1 MTDTALLREA
11 VTRSGL
17 KYKKIAESLG
27 LTTYGL
33 QKKIEN
39 KTEFKASEI
48 LLLSELLNLTERE
61 RNAIF
66 FAKKSDYKSHSEEDI

>member
-1 MTDTALLREA
+1 MTDTKLFRQK
-11 VTRSGL
+11 VKSSGL
-17 KYKKIAESLG
+17 KYRFLAELIG
-27 LTTYGL
+27 ITPYGL

-48 LLLSELLNLTERE
+48 AALSDALGLSTSE

-66 FAKKSDYKSHSEEDI
+66 FASKGD